1 MTETQTAEN
10 YTPLEEIFNSLTH
23 GIGIL
28 ISLAG
33 MVLMIVFASRYGN
46 ANHIVSSAIF
56 GLTLVMLYTAS
67 TLYHS
72 FRKPMLKHVFKI
84 CDHSCIYLLIAG
96 TYTPFLMVTLKGMLG
111 WSLFAV
117 VWTLI
122 AAGILFK
129 IFFVYRFNILSTI
142 AYILMGW
149 IIIFAVKPLLH
160 SLPEGG
166 IAFLVAGGLAYT
178 LGTIFY
184 AWKKLPFNH
193 AIWHLFVLGGSICH
207 FLAVILYVIPGPS
220 I

>member
-46 ANHIVSSAIF
+46 VNHIVSCTIF

-72 FRKPMLKHVFKI
+72 FRKPTLKHVFKI

-96 TYTPFLMVTLKGMLG
+96 TYTPFLMVTLKACWAGACLR
-111 WSLFAV
+111 WS
-117 VWTLI
+117 
-122 AAGILFK
+122 G
-129 IFFVYRFNILSTI
+129 R
-142 AYILMGW
+142 
-149 IIIFAVKPLLH
+149 
-160 SLPEGG
+160 
-166 IAFLVAGGLAYT
+166 
-178 LGTIFY
+178 
-184 AWKKLPFNH
+184 
-193 AIWHLFVLGGSICH
+193 
-207 FLAVILYVIPGPS
+207 
-220 I
+220 